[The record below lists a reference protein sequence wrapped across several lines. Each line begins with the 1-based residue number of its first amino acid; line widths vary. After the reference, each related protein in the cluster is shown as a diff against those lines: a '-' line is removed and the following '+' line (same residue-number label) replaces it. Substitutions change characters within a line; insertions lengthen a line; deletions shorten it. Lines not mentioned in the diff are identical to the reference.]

1 MTDGS
6 IHTPDFS
13 TQAFRFLAIRFPA
26 IRIPAIRIPAL
37 RTSSALLSGGLVLAL
52 SLAACERPSAVAA
65 RSAPASGSEV
75 AYAAGSPDPGGREGR
90 PYEAGPAP
98 RSQDRAEAPAP
109 LLDGR
114 PIWTSSRRGGAEE
127 NARKAFARNGESFGA
142 PNLDAYVRKARTFIE
157 APPSGAQRL
166 TRRNGD
172 VLMYHPG
179 SNTFAVASRDGTPR
193 AFFQPD
199 DGPAYWE
206 AQKARESQGR
216 TASTGAAR
224 SSDG

>member
-1 MTDGS
+1 MTEGS
-6 IHTPDFS
+6 VHTP
-13 TQAFRFLAIRFPA
+13 AFRIPTF
-26 IRIPAIRIPAL
+26 RIPAF

-52 SLAACERPSAVAA
+52 SLAACERPSAVAT
-65 RSAPASGSEV
+65 RSAPASGSDG
-75 AYAAGSPDPGGREGR
+75 AYAAAGSLDPGGREGR

-142 PNLDAYVRKARTFIE
+142 SNLDAYVRKARAFIE

-206 AQKARESQGR
+206 TQKARESQRR
-216 TASTGAAR
+216 TASTGATR

>member
-6 IHTPDFS
+6 VRTPVS
-13 TQAFRFLAIRFPA
+13 RTSAFRISAF
-26 IRIPAIRIPAL
+26 RISGF

-65 RSAPASGSEV
+65 RGAPASGSEG
-75 AYAAGSPDPGGREGR
+75 AYAAVGSPDPGGREGR

-98 RSQDRAEAPAP
+98 RSEDRAEAPAP

-114 PIWTSSRRGGAEE
+114 PMWTSSRRGGAEE

-142 PNLDAYVRKARTFIE
+142 PNLETYVRKARAFIE
-157 APPSGAQRL
+157 SPPSGAQRL

-193 AFFQPD
+193 AFFRPD
-199 DGPAYWE
+199 EGAAYWE
-206 AQKARESQGR
+206 TQKARESQRR

>member
-1 MTDGS
+1 MTEGS
-6 IHTPDFS
+6 VHTPAFFNL
-13 TQAFRFLAIRFPA
+13 AFRNLAF
-26 IRIPAIRIPAL
+26 RIPAF

-52 SLAACERPSAVAA
+52 SLAACERPSAVAS
-65 RSAPASGSEV
+65 RSAPASGSEQ
-75 AYAAGSPDPGGREGR
+75 AYAAAGSPDPGGREGR
-90 PYEAGPAP
+90 AYAAGPVP
-98 RSQDRAEAPAP
+98 RSEDRAEAPAP

-114 PIWTSSRRGGAEE
+114 PIWTASRRGGAEE

-142 PNLDAYVRKARTFIE
+142 PNLDAYVRKARAFIE

-206 AQKARESQGR
+206 VQKARESQRR

>member
-1 MTDGS
+1 MTEGS
-6 IHTPDFS
+6 VHTP
-13 TQAFRFLAIRFPA
+13 AFR
-26 IRIPAIRIPAL
+26 IPTF

-52 SLAACERPSAVAA
+52 SLAACERPSAVAT
-65 RSAPASGSEV
+65 RSAPASGSEG
-75 AYAAGSPDPGGREGR
+75 AYASAGSTDPGGREGR

-98 RSQDRAEAPAP
+98 RSQDRVEAPAP

-142 PNLDAYVRKARTFIE
+142 PNLDAYVRKARAFIE
-157 APPSGAQRL
+157 TPPSGAQRL

-172 VLMYHPG
+172 VLMYHSG

-206 AQKARESQGR
+206 AQKARESQRR
-216 TASTGAAR
+216 TASTGATR

>member
-1 MTDGS
+1 MTEGS
-6 IHTPDFS
+6 VHTP
-13 TQAFRFLAIRFPA
+13 AFR
-26 IRIPAIRIPAL
+26 IPTF
-37 RTSSALLSGGLVLAL
+37 RTSSVLLSGGLVLAL
-52 SLAACERPSAVAA
+52 SLAACERPSAVAT
-65 RSAPASGSEV
+65 RSAPAAGSAFTSEG
-75 AYAAGSPDPGGREGR
+75 AYAAAGSPDPGGREGR
-90 PYEAGPAP
+90 SYEAGPAS
-98 RSQDRAEAPAP
+98 RSQDRAEVAAP

-114 PIWTSSRRGGAEE
+114 PIWTASRRGGAEE

-142 PNLDAYVRKARTFIE
+142 PNLDSYVRKARAFIE

-172 VLMYHPG
+172 ILMYHPG

-206 AQKARESQGR
+206 AQKARESQRR
-216 TASTGAAR
+216 TASTGGGR

>member
-1 MTDGS
+1 MTEGS
-6 IHTPDFS
+6 VHTP
-13 TQAFRFLAIRFPA
+13 AFR
-26 IRIPAIRIPAL
+26 IPTF

-52 SLAACERPSAVAA
+52 SLAACERPSAVAT
-65 RSAPASGSEV
+65 RSAPASGSEE
-75 AYAAGSPDPGGREGR
+75 AYAAAGSPDPGGREGR

-98 RSQDRAEAPAP
+98 RSQDRVEAPAP

-142 PNLDAYVRKARTFIE
+142 PNLDASVIE

-172 VLMYHPG
+172 VLMYHSG

-206 AQKARESQGR
+206 AQKARESQRR
-216 TASTGAAR
+216 TASTGASR

>member
-1 MTDGS
+1 MTEGS
-6 IHTPDFS
+6 VHTP
-13 TQAFRFLAIRFPA
+13 AFRIPTF
-26 IRIPAIRIPAL
+26 RIPAF

-52 SLAACERPSAVAA
+52 SLAACERPSAAA
-65 RSAPASGSEV
+65 TRSAPASGSDG
-75 AYAAGSPDPGGREGR
+75 AYAAAGSLDPGGREGR

-142 PNLDAYVRKARTFIE
+142 SNLDAYVRKARAFIE

-206 AQKARESQGR
+206 TQKARESQRR

>member
-1 MTDGS
+1 MTEGS
-6 IHTPDFS
+6 VHTP
-13 TQAFRFLAIRFPA
+13 AFR
-26 IRIPAIRIPAL
+26 IPTF

-52 SLAACERPSAVAA
+52 SLAACERPSAVAT
-65 RSAPASGSEV
+65 RSAPASGSEG
-75 AYAAGSPDPGGREGR
+75 ASASAGSTDPGGREGR

-142 PNLDAYVRKARTFIE
+142 PNLDAYVRKARAFIE
-157 APPSGAQRL
+157 TPPSGAQRL

-172 VLMYHPG
+172 VLMYHSG

-206 AQKARESQGR
+206 AQKARESQRR

>member
-1 MTDGS
+1 MTEGS
-6 IHTPDFS
+6 VHTP
-13 TQAFRFLAIRFPA
+13 AFR
-26 IRIPAIRIPAL
+26 IPTV

-52 SLAACERPSAVAA
+52 SLAACERPSAVAT
-65 RSAPASGSEV
+65 RSAPASGSEG
-75 AYAAGSPDPGGREGR
+75 AYASAGSTDPGGREGR

-142 PNLDAYVRKARTFIE
+142 PNLDAYVRKARAFIE
-157 APPSGAQRL
+157 TPPSGAQRL

-172 VLMYHPG
+172 VLMYHSG

-206 AQKARESQGR
+206 AQKARESQRR

>member
-1 MTDGS
+1 MTEGS
-6 IHTPDFS
+6 VHTP
-13 TQAFRFLAIRFPA
+13 AFR
-26 IRIPAIRIPAL
+26 IPTF

-52 SLAACERPSAVAA
+52 SLAACERPSAVAT
-65 RSAPASGSEV
+65 RSAPASGSEG
-75 AYAAGSPDPGGREGR
+75 AYASAGSTDPGGREGR

-98 RSQDRAEAPAP
+98 RSQDRVEAPAP

-142 PNLDAYVRKARTFIE
+142 PNLDAYVRKARAFIE
-157 APPSGAQRL
+157 TPPSGAQRL

-172 VLMYHPG
+172 VLMYHSG

-206 AQKARESQGR
+206 AQKARESQRR